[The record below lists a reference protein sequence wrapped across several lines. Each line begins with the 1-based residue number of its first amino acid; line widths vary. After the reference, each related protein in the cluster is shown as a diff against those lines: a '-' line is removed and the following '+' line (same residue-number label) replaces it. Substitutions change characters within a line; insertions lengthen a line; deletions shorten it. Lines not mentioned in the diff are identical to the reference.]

1 MATNAIAVKKK
12 GSKAERIRRW
22 LPLYLMMLPGAL
34 YLIVNN
40 YLPMAG
46 LVIAFKQV
54 DFKKGIFASDWAGL
68 KNFEFLF
75 ASDDAALI
83 TRNTLLYNLVF
94 IVLNTVLGI
103 LLAIFICDVAS
114 KKLKKIYQSAILFP
128 FLMSMVIVGYIVYA
142 FFSMQSGIVNKTI
155 LPALGMDPIFW
166 YNEPKYWPAIL
177 IFVNAWKGVGY
188 GCLIYIS
195 SINGIDRTYYEA
207 AELDGAGKLKQIW
220 HITLPCILPS
230 VITLTLLNIGRIF
243 YSDFGLFYQVP
254 RNSGMLFSTTNVIDT
269 YVYRGLMQQNNIG
282 MSSAAGFYQS
292 IVGFALVLISNLVVR
307 RVSREN
313 ALF

>member
-195 SINGIDRTYYEA
+195 SINGVDPTYYEA